1 MRIHTTQRVF
11 AAITSVVGVA
21 AMMVGAAASSGSAA
35 ESSAS
40 RGADD
45 RLSSRGVSWE

>member
-1 MRIHTTQRVF
+1 MHIHPSQRVL
-11 AAITSVVGVA
+11 AAITSVVAVA
-21 AMMVGAAASSGSAA
+21 SLMIGAAASSGSAV
-35 ESSAS
+35 ESNAS